1 MNWMIEII
9 ATIISVI
16 AYILFFPILIGIF
29 ITLITLFVKTFSP
42 NKDARDQAKIYESK
56 IWYNINRFVEFWYI
70 NVVEKLY
77 GTFFGIVFV
86 LFALF
91 IIVSYIFL
99 GS

>member
-56 IWYNINRFVEFWYI
+56 IWHNINRFVEFWYI
-70 NVVEKLY
+70 SVVEKLY

>member
-1 MNWMIEII
+1 MNWMIEVLTNII
-9 ATIISVI
+9 VVF
-16 AYILFFPILIGIF
+16 AYILFFPILIGI
-29 ITLITLFVKTFSP
+29 IISLISWFVWTFSP

-56 IWYNINRFVEFWYI
+56 LWYNINRFTEFWYI

-77 GTFFGIVFV
+77 GTIFGIGFI

-91 IIVSYIFL
+91 IIVNYIFL